1 MPMKNPMHPGK
12 IVKQGCIDELGLTV
26 TEAAEILGV
35 SRSTLSRLINMQSG
49 VSPEMAI
56 RLEKAFGSTADTW
69 IRLQAAYDMAEA
81 RKKADSIHVNRYVPK
96 EEHRPS
102 L

>member
-12 IVKQGCIDELGLTV
+12 IVKEGCIDELGLTV
-26 TEAAEILGV
+26 TKAAEILGV

-81 RKKADSIHVNRYVPK
+81 RKKADSIHVNRYVPT

>member
-1 MPMKNPMHPGK
+1 MPKYNQVHPGA
-12 IVKQGCIDELGLTV
+12 IVREDCINYLGLSV
-26 TEAAEILGV
+26 TEAAKILGV
-35 SRSTLSRLINMQSG
+35 SRTTLSRLINEKIG
-49 VSPEMAI
+49 ISPEMAI

-69 IRLQAAYDMAEA
+69 IKVQAAYDMAEA